1 MLRRVLNL
9 EKIDDSIYKTVSK
22 FHIPRWKEFPTVD
35 LYADQLVSYLD
46 TFLGKY
52 FQDDNVTNNKDNKI
66 ITKTMINNYVKQGIL
81 DAPIKKKYNKIHIAK
96 LFVICTLK
104 QVYSIND
111 INELINLATKN
122 FPVKR
127 AYNTFCQELE
137 NSIFVIF
144 SVNDYT
150 FDKRL
155 SQEQYILKNV
165 TQSIANK
172 LYVKK
177 VVL

>member
-1 MLRRVLNL
+1 M
-9 EKIDDSIYKTVSK
+9 EKIDESIYKTVSK
-22 FHIPRWKEFPTVD
+22 FHIPRWKEFPGID
-35 LYADQLVSYLD
+35 LYIDQLVTYIDNYL
-46 TFLGKY
+46 GQY
-52 FQDDNVTNNKDNKI
+52 ISEDDNKENKI
-66 ITKTMINNYVKQGIL
+66 ITKTMINNYVKNGIL

-111 INELINLATKN
+111 INELIDLATKN
-122 FPVKR
+122 FPIKR

-137 NSIFVIF
+137 NSIFTTF
-144 SVNDYT
+144 SVTDYI

-165 TQSIANK
+165 TQSLANK
-172 LYVKK
+172 LYVEKVFLKK
-177 VVL
+177 

>member
-1 MLRRVLNL
+1 M

-22 FHIPRWKEFPTVD
+22 LHIPRWKEFPSVD
-35 LYADQLVSYLD
+35 LYVDQLVSYLD
-46 TFLGKY
+46 TFLGKF
-52 FQDDNVTNNKDNKI
+52 FQEENVTNNKDNKI
-66 ITKTMINNYVKQGIL
+66 ITKTMINNYVKHGIL
-81 DAPIKKKYNKIHIAK
+81 DAPVKKKYNKIHVAK

-122 FPVKR
+122 FPIKR

-172 LYVKK
+172 LYVQKVFLKK
-177 VVL
+177 

>member
-1 MLRRVLNL
+1 MIILQ
-9 EKIDDSIYKTVSK
+9 II
-22 FHIPRWKEFPTVD
+22 
-35 LYADQLVSYLD
+35 
-46 TFLGKY
+46 
-52 FQDDNVTNNKDNKI
+52 KI
-66 ITKTMINNYVKQGIL
+66 IKLLTKTMINNYVKQGIL
-81 DAPIKKKYNKIHIAK
+81 DAPVKKKYNKIHIAK

-122 FPVKR
+122 FPIKR
-127 AYNTFCQELE
+127 AYNTFCNELE